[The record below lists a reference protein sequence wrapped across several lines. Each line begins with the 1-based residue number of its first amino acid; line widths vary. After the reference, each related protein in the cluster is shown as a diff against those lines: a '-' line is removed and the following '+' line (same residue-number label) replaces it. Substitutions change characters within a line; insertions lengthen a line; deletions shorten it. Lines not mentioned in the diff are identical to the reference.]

1 MELTG
6 KLSAVGG
13 LTGTLSGSSALSG
26 ELSNKLIAVKT
37 QTKSVVPT
45 DEAQEVVADSGYAG
59 LSKVTVDAIPQN
71 YGKITY
77 NGSWITVS

>member
-45 DEAQEVVADSGYAG
+45 DEVQEVVAEDRKSTRLNSSHQWKSRMPSSA
-59 LSKVTVDAIPQN
+59 
-71 YGKITY
+71 
-77 NGSWITVS
+77 